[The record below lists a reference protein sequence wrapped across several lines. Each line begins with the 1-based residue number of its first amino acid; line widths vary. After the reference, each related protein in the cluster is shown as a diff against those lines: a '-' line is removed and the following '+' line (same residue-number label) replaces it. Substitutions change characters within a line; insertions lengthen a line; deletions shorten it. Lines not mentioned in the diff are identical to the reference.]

1 MSAFS
6 EYVTGTAF
14 NLSLS
19 RRQIECLSQ
28 IDQYGGAWVSL
39 NTFGALVAK
48 GLCERIPDEEL
59 GHMPRV
65 RMTEAGQAVIP
76 LLKLAGVYV
85 KYPEIPPPVTLPE
98 IEVKP
103 KFRGEPL
110 VTLKERP

>member
-19 RRQIECLSQ
+19 RRQIECLCQ

-39 NTFGALVAK
+39 NTFGALVSK
-48 GLCERIPDEEL
+48 GLCERVPGEEL
-59 GHMPRV
+59 AQYPRV
-65 RMTEAGQAVIP
+65 QMTEAGRAVIP
-76 LLKLAGVYV
+76 LLKLAGVYI
-85 KYPEIPPPVTLPE
+85 KYPEMPAPAELPE

-103 KFRGEPL
+103 KFRAGPL
-110 VTLKERP
+110 VTLKEPT